1 MNPEL
6 LLIQKQAQT
15 GVSVPHRAAVGME
28 PHHYCCLK
36 IPPERT
42 GFAAVDV
49 VDACTTATPLP
60 SPTIVVPCP
69 LTFAGAGGVTTGR
82 GVGVG
87 AGTFVFASSSC
98 SRAAGATSIGS
109 AARWSSTGP
118 SSMTSTLR
126 EIAAFVEGT
135 WLPNSRPYSPAGA
148 RRASL

>member
-36 IPPERT
+36 IPPEST
-42 GFAAVDV
+42 GRAAVDV
-49 VDACTTATPLP
+49 VDAWTTATPLP
-60 SPTIVVPCP
+60 SPTIVVPCA
-69 LTFAGAGGVTTGR
+69 LTFAGADGVAR
-82 GVGVG
+82 AG
-87 AGTFVFASSSC
+87 ATGTFESARNNC

-118 SSMTSTLR
+118 SSM
-126 EIAAFVEGT
+126 
-135 WLPNSRPYSPAGA
+135 
-148 RRASL
+148 